1 MENIKKACDLIMNSR
16 KTFVLTGAG
25 ISTES
30 GIPDFRSSDGYYSKM
45 DPAMALSKNVLL
57 KNPERFY
64 KEGYVI
70 LTDLNKKEPNKGHFA
85 LRELEKLGKIQ
96 GIITQNIDNLHTKAG
111 SKVVYEVHGETR
123 GVHCVDCYEEYP
135 FTKMKEKVDSGEIP
149 PRCDKCNGVLRPN
162 VVMFGDMMPDDFSEA
177 LNELRDTDL
186 LIVIGSSLTVSP
198 VNSLPDY
205 VDKLIIINKDKTPL
219 DNRADVVF
227 NESSGKVLNEILKEV
242 KNNYDI

>member
-149 PRCDKCNGVLRPN
+149 PRCDKCP
-162 VVMFGDMMPDDFSEA
+162 
-177 LNELRDTDL
+177 
-186 LIVIGSSLTVSP
+186 P
-198 VNSLPDY
+198 V
-205 VDKLIIINKDKTPL
+205 
-219 DNRADVVF
+219 F
-227 NESSGKVLNEILKEV
+227 
-242 KNNYDI
+242 